1 MSRLRR
7 FFPRVFA
14 CAALVVPSLV
24 GRAWA
29 DEPDDADFEIAASH
43 GSGPADGGATGLGE
57 DGGGSV
63 DGGSATPSVDAP
75 PPAPTS
81 PPVKEAAGAS
91 AASLADASA
100 TSLAD
105 ASATSAS
112 DTSAAPASD
121 TSAALGAAPE
131 PTTDPVVAAREPSLL
146 NGIGRPL
153 GVSISGYVQAQ
164 FEATSASEDQLQQDG
179 TPLNE
184 DRFLVRRA
192 RLRVDRVWKYADAAI
207 EIDGNTT
214 RTPTV
219 GFRRAEVSLFVPSS
233 RAGEP
238 PIVRVTG
245 GLSEI
250 PFGRELVISPRYRA
264 FMERSAASLA
274 FFPGEPDLGV
284 RVSGGYAFLRY
295 AVALQNGVPVDD
307 RPGHVVREFNAAK
320 DLVARVGIDAK
331 VSNAVGFV
339 GGVSW
344 LTGTG
349 LHPGTPAQKGGLVWR
364 DLNENN
370 AVDIGETTAIPA
382 SAATPSE
389 NFSRWAF
396 GADAQVDISSKL
408 GKGRVYGEVTV
419 GQNLDRG
426 YFVADPVATGFD
438 ARELGWYLAL
448 VHDVTRHGFV
458 GFRVDY
464 YDPNADFF
472 DQRRG
477 KLVPTSSSL
486 TTLSPLVGLV
496 FPGNVRLVAQGDFV
510 RDSLA
515 RDDRGVPTD
524 LKNDRLTVRLQG
536 EL

>member
-1 MSRLRR
+1 MSLRR
-7 FFPRVFA
+7 VFPRVFA

-43 GSGPADGGATGLGE
+43 GSVPADGGSTRLGDE
-57 DGGGSV
+57 GDGSV

-75 PPAPTS
+75 PPVPTPSPAREGAAP
-81 PPVKEAAGAS
+81 S
-91 AASLADASA
+91 AASPSPGATSPAATSPSRVAPADAGTDDAREPPSEPESA
-100 TSLAD
+100 
-105 ASATSAS
+105 
-112 DTSAAPASD
+112 
-121 TSAALGAAPE
+121 
-131 PTTDPVVAAREPSLL
+131 TDPVVAAREPSLL

-164 FEATSASEDQLQQDG
+164 FEAASTSEDQLQQDG
-179 TPLNE
+179 SPLNE

-219 GFRRAEVSLFVPSS
+219 GFRRAEVSLFVPSA
-233 RAGEP
+233 RAGDP

-320 DLVARVGIDAK
+320 DLVARVGVDTKIT
-331 VSNAVGFV
+331 SAVGFV

-349 LHPGTPAQKGGLVWR
+349 FHPGTSAQKGGLVWR

-382 SAATPSE
+382 TAATPSE

-396 GADAQVDISSKL
+396 GADAQVEFASKF
-408 GKGRVYGEVTV
+408 GKGRVYGEITV

-426 YFVADPVATGFD
+426 YFVADPIATGFD

-448 VHDVTRHGFV
+448 VHDVTRYGLV

-472 DQRRG
+472 DRRRG

-486 TTLSPLVGLV
+486 TTLSPLVGIVL
-496 FPGNVRLVAQGDFV
+496 PGNVRLVVQGDFI